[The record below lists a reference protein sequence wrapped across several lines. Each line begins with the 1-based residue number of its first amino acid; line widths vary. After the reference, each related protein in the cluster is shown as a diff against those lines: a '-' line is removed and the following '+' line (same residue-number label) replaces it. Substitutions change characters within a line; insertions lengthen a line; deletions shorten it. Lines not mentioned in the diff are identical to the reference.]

1 ESRQAGVAMR
11 ENRRAGVAMSEAW
24 FDKGLAVIAAQ
35 QFGYL
40 DVVAALAML
49 AIAVVLSCRERLGLE
64 KDLLVA
70 SLRAFVQL
78 MAIGYVID
86 LIFGAERFIWV
97 LLMVVAMAAFATF
110 TSTRRA
116 RALPGSWWI
125 MAAAI
130 GLSAALTLGLMLG
143 LGIIDSRARYVIPI
157 AGMIIGNTMTVAS
170 VTVVRLLEDARDQR
184 PRIEAALALGATPR
198 QAADDL
204 IRGSVRLAMVPVI
217 DSTKTM
223 GIVFLPGA
231 MTGMILAGADPLE
244 AVKLQVVIMY
254 MLAAATAVSAT
265 TAALLTPRRL
275 FTPQQQLRRLG

>member
-1 ESRQAGVAMR
+1 
-11 ENRRAGVAMSEAW
+11 
-24 FDKGLAVIAAQ
+24 VIAAQ
-35 QFGYL
+35 HFGYL
-40 DVVAALAML
+40 DVAAALSLL
-49 AIAVVLSCRERLGLE
+49 AIAIGLSHRERLGLE
-64 KDLLVA
+64 KDLIVA

-86 LIFGAERFIWV
+86 VIFGADSFVWV
-97 LLMVVAMAAFATF
+97 LLMVVAMAAFATV
-110 TSTRRA
+110 TSARRA
-116 RALPGSWWI
+116 KALPGSWWV

-130 GLSAALTLGLMLG
+130 GLSAALTLGLMLA
-143 LGIIDSRARYVIPI
+143 LGIIAAEARYVIPI
-157 AGMIIGNTMTVAS
+157 AGMVVGNTMTVAS
-170 VTVVRLLEDARDQR
+170 VTAMRLIEDTREQR

-198 QAADDL
+198 QAADA
-204 IRGSVRLAMVPVI
+204 IVRGSVRLAMVPII

-254 MLAAATAVSAT
+254 MLTAATALSAT

-275 FTPQQQLRRLG
+275 FTPQQQLRRLDQT